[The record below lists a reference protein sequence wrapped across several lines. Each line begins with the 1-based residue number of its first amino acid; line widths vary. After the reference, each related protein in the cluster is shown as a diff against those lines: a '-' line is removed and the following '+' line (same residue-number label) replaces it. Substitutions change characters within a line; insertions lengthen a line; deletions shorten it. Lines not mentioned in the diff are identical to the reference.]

1 MKTILLLYS
10 GDDWKKDRPFSSNAN
25 YRYIANNY
33 EQWAL
38 YSKKK
43 GVHIIR
49 GSIKWYNERTGKFT
63 KHWHFDGEWRKVKKA
78 IKPDVVFDKTM
89 TDYRIDTSPVLRG
102 MMKKGIKVFN
112 HPAFRD
118 RFGNKLADLRYW
130 SDFMPETLV
139 VFNPAT
145 AKSIAKDH
153 FGKQRFVVKEIFGTG
168 GKNVHIGVLE
178 DMPFQDVEFPL
189 VMQKFMKS
197 VGAPGLKGTVSD
209 LRLEFMDHKLV
220 LAYSR
225 VAQNSFYTNTN
236 KGAYVEKTPKSK
248 VPKDVMKM
256 VKEMQKNMRGFSNCH
271 YALDFFFTKNGPRF
285 IESATVPGF
294 GIHADAW
301 TKKERDA
308 YYATFNKVLLS
319 GV

>member
-10 GDDWKKDRPFSSNAN
+10 GDDWKLDRPFTSNKN

-38 YSKKK
+38 YSKKRDIH
-43 GVHIIR
+43 VVR
-49 GSIKWYNERTGKFT
+49 ASLKWYNERTGKFS
-63 KHWHFDGEWRKVKKA
+63 KHWHFDGEWRKIRKA

-102 MMKKGIKVFN
+102 MIKKGIKVFN

-118 RFGNKLADLRYW
+118 RFGNKLSDLRYW
-130 SDFMPETLV
+130 SDFMPESIV
-139 VFNPAT
+139 VFNKET
-145 AKSIAKDH
+145 AQSIAKDH
-153 FGKQRFVVKEIFGTG
+153 FGKKRFVAKEIFGTG
-168 GKNVHIGVLE
+168 GKNVYIGVLE
-178 DMPFQDVEFPL
+178 DMPFDSVNFPL
-189 VMQKFMKS
+189 VLQGFMKS
-197 VGAPGLKGTVSD
+197 TGAPGLQGTVSD
-209 LRLEFMDHKLV
+209 LRLEFMNHKLV

-236 KGAYVEKTPKSK
+236 KGAYVEKMQKKMIPKE
-248 VPKDVMKM
+248 VLTIVR
-256 VKEMQKNMRGFSNCH
+256 EMQKKMRGFKNCH

-301 TKKERDA
+301 TKKQRDQYFA
-308 YYATFNKVLLS
+308 EFNKALLS
-319 GV
+319 GL